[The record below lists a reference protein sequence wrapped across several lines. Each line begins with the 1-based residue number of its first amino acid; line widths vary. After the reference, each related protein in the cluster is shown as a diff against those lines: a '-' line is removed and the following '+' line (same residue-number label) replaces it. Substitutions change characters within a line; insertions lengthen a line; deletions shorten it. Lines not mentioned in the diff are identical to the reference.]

1 MVNNYSCHISQ
12 TGRYAYINLGYM
24 VLVWLLLS
32 LLPSF
37 LLNKLAKI
45 QTRFEVGQ
53 KLGLGPLAYDEDG
66 EESDIRLQV
75 SEMCQKLLSNPII
88 EDFEF
93 ELEK

>member
-1 MVNNYSCHISQ
+1 MVNDVRAGKFIELD
-12 TGRYAYINLGYM
+12 I
-24 VLVWLLLS
+24 
-32 LLPSF
+32 
-37 LLNKLAKI
+37 
-45 QTRFEVGQ
+45 
-53 KLGLGPLAYDEDG
+53 EDG

>member
-1 MVNNYSCHISQ
+1 MKVKIFISLKPTVSDPQGTTIKGVLHKLGFNMVNDVRAGKFIELD
-12 TGRYAYINLGYM
+12 I
-24 VLVWLLLS
+24 
-32 LLPSF
+32 
-37 LLNKLAKI
+37 
-45 QTRFEVGQ
+45 
-53 KLGLGPLAYDEDG
+53 EDG